1 MTDDNLAFITG
12 VIAASKQAAGLPP
25 DWGTAPTPL
34 SPEAELEDAPRPAR
48 LRAGMTTAELLPY
61 GDVVRTPDG
70 QELVL
75 ERLTCPPVQ
84 TPWGGVV
91 VCDPVSLDWQGV
103 GADIDLRG
111 TVQPVEVA
119 ALRRTTPRG
128 DRLQAA
134 VAAIGDVSAVQTWI
148 EWPEPGKRIPIDKGC
163 GAFVARNQVAVV
175 AERAEDELS
184 TVSDV
189 GLVPVEVDGTVVG
202 ALFGS
207 GDGPGG
213 YEVMLGRG
221 RGRGAQPVAL
231 LVDLRVLPR

>member
-1 MTDDNLAFITG
+1 MTDDDNLAFITG
-12 VIAASKQAAGLPP
+12 VIAASKEAAGLPP
-25 DWGTAPTPL
+25 DWGSTYTPL
-34 SPEAELEDAPRPAR
+34 SAEAELEDAPRPPR
-48 LRAGMTTAELLPY
+48 LRDGMTTAELLPY

-70 QELVL
+70 QDLVL
-75 ERLTCPPVQ
+75 ERLTCPPLQ
-84 TPWGGVV
+84 TPGGGVAA
-91 VCDPVSLDWQGV
+91 CDPVSLEWQGV
-103 GADIDLRG
+103 ALDLELRG
-111 TVQPVEVA
+111 SVQPVEVA

-128 DRLQAA
+128 DLLQAA
-134 VAAIGDVSAVQTWI
+134 VAVVGDVSAVTRWI
-148 EWPEPGKRIPIDKGC
+148 EVPVPGTRLSIDKGC
-163 GAFVARNQVAVV
+163 GAFIARNHVAAV
-175 AERAEDELS
+175 AERAEAALS

-221 RGRGAQPVAL
+221 RGALPVAL